1 MQKVLQIFKSNFWCF
16 IIKPMNEEEEE
27 SPMEGPRVRR
37 NRLARKRHA
46 VQSKEQCATDAS
58 WQEGQRAR
66 SAQRELDYANQGGNQ
81 VIPLVR
87 HEFDG
92 NHHGLRHTLGE
103 MTTMC
108 GKYGTLHFLEERVAS
123 SSRANP

>member
-1 MQKVLQIFKSNFWCF
+1 
-16 IIKPMNEEEEE
+16 
-27 SPMEGPRVRR
+27 
-37 NRLARKRHA
+37 
-46 VQSKEQCATDAS
+46 
-58 WQEGQRAR
+58 
-66 SAQRELDYANQGGNQ
+66 
-81 VIPLVR
+81 VIPLVCR
-87 HEFDG
+87 EFDG